1 MSKAIKQMQM
11 DDLKAT
17 FGNVRDM
24 VLLNVVGLGAIPE
37 NHMRLGLRKKGIRM
51 QTVKNSLARKVFTD
65 LGLTVAHGWQ
75 GATTVAWGAGSI
87 ADLSKELEGLIKKH
101 DKFIKVKTALA
112 DGQEVSFD
120 IALKMPTR
128 EQAIGQV
135 IALALSA
142 GSRLIGAILSPGGQL
157 ASQIKT
163 LSEKKEEAAP
173 EAPSPEAAAP
183 DAAPPDAAAPA

>member
-24 VLLNVVGLGAIPE
+24 VALNVVGLGGIPE

-51 QTVKNSLARKVFTD
+51 QTVKNSVARKAMAD
-65 LGLTVAHGWQ
+65 LGLPVAHGWE

-163 LSEKKEEAAP
+163 LPAKKEEAAAP
-173 EAPSPEAAAP
+173 EPPA
-183 DAAPPDAAAPA
+183 PDAAAPA

>member
-1 MSKAIKQMQM
+1 MSKLIKQMQM

-37 NHMRLGLRKKGIRM
+37 NHMRLGLRKKGIRL

-65 LGLTVAHGWQ
+65 LGLTVAHGWE

-163 LSEKKEEAAP
+163 LSEKKEEATP
-173 EAPSPEAAAP
+173 EAPAPEPAALEAV
-183 DAAPPDAAAPA
+183 PPA

>member
-11 DDLKAT
+11 DDLKGT

-37 NHMRLGLRKKGIRM
+37 NQLRLGLRKKGIRL

-65 LGLTVAHGWQ
+65 LGVSVSNGWQ
-75 GATTVAWGAGSI
+75 GATTVVWGGNSI
-87 ADLSKELEGLIKKH
+87 ADLSKELELLIKKH
-101 DKFIKVKTALA
+101 DKFIKVKTAVA

-163 LSEKKEEAAP
+163 LSEKKEDAA
-173 EAPSPEAAAP
+173 PEAAAP
-183 DAAPPDAAAPA
+183 VPEAAAPA